1 MFFYLRPA
9 AVVENTC
16 VFSSIGLRFG
26 AFFLTYGEDCAKLVY
41 IFEISGDKMKDK
53 ATLKWLYDHSK
64 AQLPVIVLLAVMRCC
79 ITVLGVIFALA
90 SKNVIDV
97 AVQKDFDGFVRAA
110 AFLAAV
116 ILSQIVLR
124 LIGQAIEAH
133 VGAKL
138 KLRLRNSIFT
148 AMLKKDYSAATSYH
162 TGDILTRINNDTNI
176 VSTGIMAL
184 IPSVLALLVGLL
196 YALFSL
202 TKLDRNF
209 AFIFLFGGI
218 LLVLVISAFRKVLK
232 STHKR
237 VQETEAKV
245 RSFFQES
252 LGSLLMIKVFGI
264 ENEMSEKAAQL
275 QNINFKAQMTR
286 RNLTIFSHTGLGTV
300 FSAGS
305 LYALVWSA
313 YRLYMGTITFG
324 TLTAIIQLV
333 NQIQTP
339 FASLSGVVPQ
349 YYSIIASAERII
361 ELDKLPDEKE
371 SHTVLDAKKAYEKL
385 EKIRFENLS
394 FGYGRDIVLDGAE
407 LTVEKGDFA
416 VIGGIS
422 GIGKSTLIKLLLG
435 VLEPQKGRIL
445 LQMKDETVETGKFAR
460 PLFSYVPQG
469 NLLLSGTI
477 RDAVS
482 MVKSGATDEEIMK
495 AAEISCAADF
505 IKKLPEGLDTYIG
518 EKGMGLSE
526 GQVQRLAVSRAIL
539 SDAPLILLDEA
550 TSALDEAT
558 EEQLLK
564 NIKALENK
572 TCVIISHKKAAFDI
586 CNKHIYIE
594 NKKIR
599 VEEK

>member
-1 MFFYLRPA
+1 
-9 AVVENTC
+9 
-16 VFSSIGLRFG
+16 
-26 AFFLTYGEDCAKLVY
+26 
-41 IFEISGDKMKDK
+41 MKDRS
-53 ATLKWLYDHSK
+53 TLKWIYNQSK
-64 AQLPVIVLLAVMRCC
+64 AQIPVIVLLAIFRCS
-79 ITVLGVIFALA
+79 ITILGVVFALY
-90 SKNVIDV
+90 SKTVIDA
-97 AVQKDFDGFVRAA
+97 AVKGDFHGLVS
-110 AFLAAV
+110 AAV
-116 ILSQIVLR
+116 ILGGIILSQIALR
-124 LIGQAIEAH
+124 LVGQAVEAH
-133 VGAKL
+133 IGAKL
-138 KLRLRNSIFT
+138 NLRMRNSIFSSV
-148 AMLKKDYSAATSYH
+148 LKKDYSAATAYH
-162 TGDILTRINNDTNI
+162 TGDILNRINQDTSI
-176 VSTGIMAL
+176 VSKGVLAL
-184 IPSVLALLVGLL
+184 IPSVLALLVGLV
-196 YALFSL
+196 YALYSL
-202 TKLDRNF
+202 TRLDRNF

-237 VQETEAKV
+237 VQETESKV

-264 ENEMSEKAAQL
+264 EQKMSQRAASL
-275 QNINFKAQMTR
+275 QDDNYKAQMTR
-286 RNLTIFSHTGLGTV
+286 RNLTIVSTSGLSMI

-313 YRLYMGTITFG
+313 YRLFLGTISFG

-339 FASLSGVVPQ
+339 FAGLSGVVPQ

-361 ELDKLPDEKE
+361 ELDMLPDEKE
-371 SHTVLDAKKAYEKL
+371 EHAPLEPVSAYEKL
-385 EKIRFENLS
+385 RRLCFEKLF
-394 FGYGRDIVLDGAE
+394 FGYGRDIILEGAD

-416 VIGGIS
+416 VIAGIS

-435 VLEPQKGRIL
+435 VLEPQQGRIL
-445 LQMKDETVETGKFAR
+445 LEMCDESAETGKFAR

-477 RDAVS
+477 REAVS
-482 MVKSGATDEEIMK
+482 MVKPNATDEEIMR

-505 IKKLPEGLDTYIG
+505 IRKLPEGLDTYIG

-539 SDAPLILLDEA
+539 SDAPIILLDEA

-564 NIKALENK
+564 NIRALENK
-572 TCVIISHKKAAFDI
+572 TCVIISHKRAAFDI

-599 VEEK
+599 VEENV

>member
-1 MFFYLRPA
+1 
-9 AVVENTC
+9 
-16 VFSSIGLRFG
+16 
-26 AFFLTYGEDCAKLVY
+26 
-41 IFEISGDKMKDK
+41 MKDRS
-53 ATLKWLYDHSK
+53 TLKWIYNQSK
-64 AQLPVIVLLAVMRCC
+64 AQLPVIVLLAVFRCT
-79 ITVLGVIFALA
+79 ITVLGVVFALY
-90 SKNVIDV
+90 SKTVIDA
-97 AVQKDFDGFVRAA
+97 AVSKDFDGLVRAA
-110 AFLAAV
+110 VSLAGIIV
-116 ILSQIVLR
+116 LQIILR
-124 LIGQAIEAH
+124 LIGQAVEAH
-133 VGAKL
+133 IGAKL
-138 KLRLRNSIFT
+138 ILRLRNNIFT
-148 AMLKKDYSAATSYH
+148 SILKKDYSAATSYH
-162 TGDILTRINNDTNI
+162 SGDILTRINHDTSI
-176 VSTGIMAL
+176 VSNGIMSL
-184 IPSVLALLVGLL
+184 VPSVMALLVGLV
-196 YALFSL
+196 YALYSL
-202 TKLDRNF
+202 TRLDRNF

-218 LLVLVISAFRKVLK
+218 LLLLVISAFRKVLK
-232 STHKR
+232 RTHKR

-264 ENEMSEKAAQL
+264 EQKMSQRAASL
-275 QNINFKAQMTR
+275 QDDNYKAQMTR
-286 RNLTIFSHTGLGTV
+286 RNLTIFSTSGLSMV

-305 LYALVWSA
+305 FYALVWSA
-313 YRLYMGTITFG
+313 YRLFMGTISFG

-361 ELDKLPDEKE
+361 EIDTLPEEKE
-371 SHTVLDAKKAYEKL
+371 EHALLEPVAAYKKLKQL
-385 EKIRFENLS
+385 RFENLS
-394 FGYGRDIVLDGAE
+394 FGYGRDIVLENAD

-435 VLEPQKGRIL
+435 VLEPQQGKIL
-445 LQMKDETVETGKFAR
+445 LEMSGETVETGKFAR

-477 RDAVS
+477 REAIS
-482 MVKSGATDEEIMK
+482 MVKPEATDEEIMK

-505 IKKLPEGLDTYIG
+505 IRKLPEGLDTYIG

-539 SDAPLILLDEA
+539 SDAPVILLDEA

-564 NIKALENK
+564 NIRALENK
-572 TCVIISHKKAAFDI
+572 TCVIISHKRAAFDI

-599 VEEK
+599 VVENEM